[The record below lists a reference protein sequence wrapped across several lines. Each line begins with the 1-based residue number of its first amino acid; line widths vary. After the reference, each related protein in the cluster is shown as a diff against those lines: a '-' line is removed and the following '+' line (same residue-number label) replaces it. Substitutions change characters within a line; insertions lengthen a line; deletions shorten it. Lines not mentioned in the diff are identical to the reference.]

1 MAGNIRINPTIVL
14 IGLFITLIFFTG
26 ACMAQEFNTPQ
37 PDGPGYYFFPSY
49 LEVFPPDALAGG
61 MRPLR
66 PIVPWETGSL
76 IRVFTQISHFE
87 EGRPF
92 GRVGLSPTESPGFAQ
107 AFLRPGT
114 YQVSI
119 TINNNKW
126 QWADRPPF
134 ENFRGHYLIKETLL
148 FSYETTTYILEVP
161 PAPERPHPCDDTEIR
176 EGLRT
181 PEAENLREV
190 IAAAVAGQ
198 GAQIGPEHV
207 VIDRKGRPA
216 TDPGF
221 DMLTFKIP
229 LQMTDNQPRHNINCL
244 FSKMKAGEIEP
255 GTLIG
260 AGEIIFGMVQQ
271 IGGQTRLTM
280 RRVEVE
286 TSSVLGAGMSTVDG
300 TGIDA
305 LNQAAAEAAAD
316 ALSGVPF
323 F

>member
-1 MAGNIRINPTIVL
+1 MAGNAIINSRIILTV
-14 IGLFITLIFFTG
+14 LFIILIFFTG
-26 ACMAQEFNTPQ
+26 LCLAQTFNLPQ
-37 PDGPGYYFFPSY
+37 PDGPGYYYFPSY

-66 PIVPWETGSL
+66 PIVPWETGNL

-92 GRVGLSPTESPGFAQ
+92 GMVGLSSSERPGFSQ

-114 YQVSI
+114 YQVSV

-134 ENFRGHYLIKETLL
+134 ENFRGHYLVKETLL
-148 FSYETTTYILEVP
+148 FSYETTSYIIEIPSV
-161 PAPERPHPCDDTEIR
+161 EKPHPCDDTEIR

-181 PEAENLREV
+181 PEAESLREV
-190 IAAAVAGQ
+190 IAAAVAAQ

-207 VIDRKGRPA
+207 VIDRRGRPA

-260 AGEIIFGMVQQ
+260 AGEIVFGMVQQ
-271 IGGQTRLTM
+271 IGGQTRLEM

-286 TSSVLGAGMSTVDG
+286 TSLVLGAGMSTVDG
-300 TGIDA
+300 TGLDA

-323 F
+323 L